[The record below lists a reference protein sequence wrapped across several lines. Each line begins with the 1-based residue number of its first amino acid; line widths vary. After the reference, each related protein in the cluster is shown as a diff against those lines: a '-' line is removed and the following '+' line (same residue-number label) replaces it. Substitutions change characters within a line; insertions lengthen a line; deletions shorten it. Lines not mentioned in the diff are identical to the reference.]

1 MVGEVA
7 LQRGSAGL
15 EDDACERELPVALAH
30 HRDDVTVPASSAPQY
45 PVLKE
50 EIRTRGMSVG
60 DVLVSSGSMLACSL
74 PV

>member
-30 HRDDVTVPASSAPQY
+30 HRDDATVPAPPAPQY
-45 PVLKE
+45 PALKE
-50 EIRTRGMSVG
+50 EIGTRGALAG
-60 DVLVSSGSMLACSL
+60 DALVAAI
-74 PV
+74 